1 MIFLYSIGNVKT
13 LVLNRIVIFYLI
25 QHVYDN
31 CGAAIIVF
39 DLNDLRTAKEVCAL
53 GNNIKIK
60 AENFPTKFFIVG
72 NKVR

>member
-1 MIFLYSIGNVKT
+1 
-13 LVLNRIVIFYLI
+13 
-25 QHVYDN
+25 VYEN
-31 CGAAIIVF
+31 CGAAILVF
-39 DLNDLRTAKEVCAL
+39 DLNDHRTAKQVRAM